1 MSTFSEWKTRCFST
15 SGADY
20 PRVGGFHK
28 CSYPY
33 GNGWCF
39 SWKKSSGNPLVQWM
53 RNMGVP
59 LDVAE
64 TVMAGLPHALD
75 PTSLLRCSSRAQT
88 CAPRFLPPNDLQMLS
103 ETHIELVVYRRYI
116 YINNV
121 GLRFG
126 LFIRYDKHEKTIV
139 LFMDG
144 LGTRNCE
151 PHMFQYSSASQN
163 QSVFCNIVFHN
174 SQIGQNSSKLA
185 TIYVTHH
192 IIRISR
198 GGREANK

>member
-39 SWKKSSGNPLVQWM
+39 SWKKILWKSFGPM
-53 RNMGVP
+53 DEKYGGP
-59 LDVAE
+59 PGPVAE

-88 CAPRFLPPNDLQMLS
+88 CAPRCPPPNDLQMLS
-103 ETHIELVVYRRYI
+103 ETHIELVVYRR

-144 LGTRNCE
+144 VRHKKLRTPYVSIFECFPESIR
-151 PHMFQYSSASQN
+151 FLQYCLS
-163 QSVFCNIVFHN
+163 
-174 SQIGQNSSKLA
+174 
-185 TIYVTHH
+185 
-192 IIRISR
+192 
-198 GGREANK
+198 

>member
-126 LFIRYDKHEKTIV
+126 LFIRYDKHEKNDSSVHGWFRHKKLRTPYVSIFECFPESIRF
-139 LFMDG
+139 L
-144 LGTRNCE
+144 
-151 PHMFQYSSASQN
+151 QYCLS
-163 QSVFCNIVFHN
+163 
-174 SQIGQNSSKLA
+174 
-185 TIYVTHH
+185 
-192 IIRISR
+192 
-198 GGREANK
+198 

>member
-1 MSTFSEWKTRCFST
+1 MQLPLWKWMVFFTEKILWKSF
-15 SGADY
+15 GPMDEKY
-20 PRVGGFHK
+20 GG
-28 CSYPY
+28 PP
-33 GNGWCF
+33 G
-39 SWKKSSGNPLVQWM
+39 P
-53 RNMGVP
+53 
-59 LDVAE
+59 VAE
-64 TVMAGLPHALD
+64 IVMAGLPHALD
-75 PTSLLRCSSRAQT
+75 PTSLPRCSSRAQT
-88 CAPRFLPPNDLQMLS
+88 CAPRCPPPNDLQMLS
-103 ETHIELVVYRRYI
+103 ETHIELGVYKR

-126 LFIRYDKHEKTIV
+126 FSFVMTNMKKRQ
-139 LFMDG
+139 FCSWMG